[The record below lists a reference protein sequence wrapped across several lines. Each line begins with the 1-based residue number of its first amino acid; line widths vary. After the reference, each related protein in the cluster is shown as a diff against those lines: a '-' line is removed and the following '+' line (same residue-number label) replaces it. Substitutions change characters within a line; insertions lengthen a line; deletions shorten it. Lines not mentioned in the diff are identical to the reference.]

1 MLTSAA
7 GPVSEANYRIPSNTQ
22 RQRKDIRRHSK
33 KNLRSVPGASDRNW
47 RRESRRGPSWPRP
60 ALAPL
65 QTTVTGTVVASR
77 AVAFPRKG
85 GPCAETPQ
93 GHAWT
98 PETGTVVAGDP
109 AAQTLAR
116 PATENC
122 DRNCSC
128 QSPRGLALCQA
139 CCQGPHAET
148 VVASR
153 ALSATL
159 ARPVAA
165 HCDRNCSR
173 GWHRR
178 QGPRQARYK
187 ALRPELSSPL
197 APWPRPL
204 PSRVQRPE
212 NGTLVASPTI
222 HPWKSIGTHH
232 HPAGQGRAGQGR
244 AWHVHRQ

>member
-1 MLTSAA
+1 MATPRASA
-7 GPVSEANYRIPSNTQ
+7 VTDNC
-22 RQRKDIRRHSK
+22 H
-33 KNLRSVPGASDRNW
+33 RNCS
-47 RRESRRGPSWPRP
+47 RESRRGLPP
-60 ALAPL
+60 
-65 QTTVTGTVVASR
+65 
-77 AVAFPRKG
+77 KG

-153 ALSATL
+153 ALAATL

-244 AWHVHRQ
+244 AWHTHRHDMAWHGTRTVMNHPPRAHAHTQF

>member
-1 MLTSAA
+1 MATPRASA
-7 GPVSEANYRIPSNTQ
+7 VTDNC
-22 RQRKDIRRHSK
+22 H
-33 KNLRSVPGASDRNW
+33 RNCS
-47 RRESRRGPSWPRP
+47 RESRRGLPP
-60 ALAPL
+60 
-65 QTTVTGTVVASR
+65 
-77 AVAFPRKG
+77 KG

-122 DRNCSC
+122 DR

-148 VVASR
+148 VLASR
-153 ALSATL
+153 ALAATL

-173 GWHRR
+173 GWHRG

-204 PSRVQRPE
+204 PSRVQRRE
-212 NGTLVASPTI
+212 NGTLVASPTL

-232 HPAGQGRAGQGR
+232 HPAGQGRAGQGMAHAPSMTWHGMAHAPSRITHR
-244 AWHVHRQ
+244 AHTRTPNSE